1 MARPTMRDVAS
12 TAGVS
17 LKTVSRVVNSENGV
31 RPATAAR
38 VEAAIAQLGFA
49 RNDVARSLRHGRANA
64 LGLVIEDVANPFYSA
79 IARTVE
85 DVAHAR
91 SHILI
96 TGSCEE
102 DAERERELV
111 LRLLRRSVDAL
122 LIVPAGDDHRYLQ
135 PELDDGTP
143 IVFLDRPPRG
153 VEADTVLLDNV
164 GGARAAVAHLLAHGH
179 ERIAY
184 VGDPPPLYTA
194 AERLAGYRAALRDA
208 GLPADEEL
216 VSAGPHDA
224 ASAER
229 AVRDLLALPADRR
242 PTALFTANN
251 RNTVGALR
259 ALRDGDGTV
268 ALVGFD
274 DFELADMLPVPVTVV
289 RHDPAEMGRIA
300 AEMAYLRLDGDDRA
314 PQRRTID
321 VHRRGPRIRGAAR
334 AMTPTAIKL
343 PPNPI
348 RHFYRGGPAIA
359 ELRGIDVGGDHSPEE
374 WIGSATTLF
383 GESERG
389 LSRMPDGGLV
399 RDALAADPEGWLG
412 AAHAARFGAE
422 PRAAGQAAGR
432 RRAPARPPPSRPPVR
447 ARAPR
452 TGLRQDRGVDRPR
465 GARRRGGGRR
475 LARGRRGGHAAR
487 AGSTRRTTTPCSAR

>member
-12 TAGVS
+12 SAGVS

-91 SHILI
+91 GHILI

-122 LIVPAGDDHRYLQ
+122 LIVPAGGNHRYLQ
-135 PELDDGTP
+135 PELDDGVP
-143 IVFLDRPPRG
+143 IVFLDRPPNG

-164 GGARAAVAHLLAHGH
+164 GGARAAVAHLRRSRPQADRLRRRPA
-179 ERIAY
+179 AA
-184 VGDPPPLYTA
+184 LYRCRAPRRLPRGA
-194 AERLAGYRAALRDA
+194 ARRRPARRRGARAAPARTTSPRPSGRSATCSRCPPTA
-208 GLPADEEL
+208 G
-216 VSAGPHDA
+216 
-224 ASAER
+224 
-229 AVRDLLALPADRR
+229 

-251 RNTVGALR
+251 RNTIGALR

-300 AEMAYLRLDGDDRA
+300 AEMAYLRLDGDDRP
-314 PQRRTID
+314 PQRRTIECS
-321 VHRRGPRIRGAAR
+321 V
-334 AMTPTAIKL
+334 
-343 PPNPI
+343 
-348 RHFYRGGPAIA
+348 
-359 ELRGIDVGGDHSPEE
+359 V
-374 WIGSATTLF
+374 
-383 GESERG
+383 
-389 LSRMPDGGLV
+389 
-399 RDALAADPEGWLG
+399 
-412 AAHAARFGAE
+412 
-422 PRAAGQAAGR
+422 
-432 RRAPARPPPSRPPVR
+432 
-447 ARAPR
+447 
-452 TGLRQDRGVDRPR
+452 
-465 GARRRGGGRR
+465 
-475 LARGRRGGHAAR
+475 ARGSGELPA
-487 AGSTRRTTTPCSAR
+487 P